1 VAIKSATEPFDTSS
15 PIGSFLFQLLASLAE
30 LEKSTIAERTS
41 LGRNR
46 VASDGQYTG
55 GSVPFGYALDESNRL
70 VPSQR
75 RVPGLEITE
84 SDLVRDV
91 FARIASG
98 EATMNSECARLTA
111 LGVPRGRRYGG
122 KDARVVER
130 VAGWSTSSL
139 GTILHNP
146 TYKGEGRINSRYG
159 PVQCATPALV
169 NAESWDRAQEALL
182 RKRNLA
188 MKNAKHVYLLRGL
201 IRCQSCGHAYT
212 GSSGK
217 DGRRYR
223 CGESCGRASGGLQG
237 RCTAKTLRADWLEDA
252 VWQECR
258 RFILNPGEALDEARA
273 KLREQMTKASGFE
286 SRRREALE
294 KLTAKETERE
304 RALTLFRR
312 GLTSLD
318 ETEAQL
324 EAISREAGV
333 LREMLESQRAQ
344 AALIDAHETFLT
356 ESTTLL
362 VRLRDELADIEATND
377 LTRKRQVIEQYV
389 RQIMVETREIAPR
402 KKHAD
407 VRIFLRLEPSPIAVE
422 NATSS
427 RSGSR

>member
-1 VAIKSATEPFDTSS
+1 MAQTKRHANLRDESETIQTVAVYARVSTEDQVERATIKSQLDFLRRFVDLHSLPVVSEYVDDGISGTVPLADRPEGQRLLIDAEARRFGTVLVDRIDRLGRSLRSLLDAHDALDGLGVAIKSATEPFDTSS

-70 VPSQR
+70 IPSQR

-84 SDLVRDV
+84 ADLVRDV

-146 TYKGEGRINSRYG
+146 TYKGEGRIKSRYG
-159 PVQCATPALV
+159 TVQCATPALV
-169 NAESWDRAQEALL
+169 DAESWDRAQEALL
-182 RKRNLA
+182 RNRNLA
-188 MKNAKHVYLLRGL
+188 MKNSKHVYLLRGL

-223 CGESCGRASGGLQG
+223 CGESCGRASGGS
-237 RCTAKTLRADWLEDA
+237 RDA
-252 VWQECR
+252 A
-258 RFILNPGEALDEARA
+258 P
-273 KLREQMTKASGFE
+273 
-286 SRRREALE
+286 RRRS
-294 KLTAKETERE
+294 
-304 RALTLFRR
+304 
-312 GLTSLD
+312 GLT
-318 ETEAQL
+318 
-324 EAISREAGV
+324 GWK
-333 LREMLESQRAQ
+333 M
-344 AALIDAHETFLT
+344 
-356 ESTTLL
+356 
-362 VRLRDELADIEATND
+362 
-377 LTRKRQVIEQYV
+377 
-389 RQIMVETREIAPR
+389 
-402 KKHAD
+402 
-407 VRIFLRLEPSPIAVE
+407 
-422 NATSS
+422 
-427 RSGSR
+427 RSGKSVAASFSIRARPWTKPAQCCASR